1 MKKLIQPEY
10 AELILGHPTKDGF
23 NIATFEN
30 KEIKVLGGIEGEVVS
45 AKIFRFSRKRKS
57 HIQAI
62 VHSVIRSSDQR
73 IIPKCK
79 YFLECTGCQYQH
91 LRYSQQLEIKTQ
103 RVQSELNFYKSLSNI
118 KVDNA
123 LPATHPFEYRN
134 HARFTI
140 RKNGKLG
147 FINRVTR
154 QFIKINNC
162 LIMHQKINSIVEKIQ
177 CKVAETTQMSVRYGV
192 NTDEYLIQPTL
203 QNPEIK
209 LQTGQLHYTDKL
221 NGIPFRISS
230 PSFFQVNTNQA
241 EHLIKL
247 VEERLELKTSDI
259 LLDAYSGVGTFG
271 ITFAK
276 KVAKVIA
283 IEYSKPAISDSQ
295 FNSKEVSNIKFITD
309 FAQNGLEKL
318 EEKIDVAILDPSRS
332 GCDLKTIQSVISKRP
347 RKIAYVS
354 CDPQTLARDLDIMV
368 NHNYQICSVQ
378 PIDMFPQ
385 TSHIECVTILEPKF
399 LKR

>member
-1 MKKLIQPEY
+1 MEKLTNPEY
-10 AELILGHPTKDGF
+10 AELILRDPTSDGF
-23 NIATFEN
+23 NIATFED
-30 KEIKVLGGIEGEVVS
+30 KDIKVLGGIEGEVVT

-57 HIQAI
+57 HTQAI
-62 VHSVIRSSDQR
+62 VNSVIRSSDQR
-73 IIPKCK
+73 VIPKCK

-103 RVQSELNFYKSLSNI
+103 RVRSELNSYQSLSNI
-118 KVDNA
+118 KVNDSI
-123 LPATHPFEYRN
+123 PADRPFEYRN
-134 HARFTI
+134 HVRFTI
-140 RKNGKLG
+140 RKNGTLG

-154 QFIKINNC
+154 QFIKIDNC
-162 LIMHQKINSIVEKIQ
+162 LIMHQKINSIIKKIQ

-203 QNPEIK
+203 QNPEID
-209 LQTGQLHYTDKL
+209 LHTGQLHYTDKL
-221 NGIPFRISS
+221 NAIPFRVSS
-230 PSFFQVNTNQA
+230 PSFFQVNTRQA

-247 VEERLELKTSDI
+247 LEERLELKTSDI
-259 LLDAYSGVGTFG
+259 LLDTYSGVGTFG

-283 IEYSKPAISDSQ
+283 IEYSKAAISDSQ
-295 FNSKEVSNIKFITD
+295 FNSKGVNNIKFITD

-318 EEKIDVAILDPSRS
+318 EGKIDVAILDPSRS
-332 GCDLKTIQSVISKRP
+332 GCDLETIKSVISKGP

-354 CDPQTLARDLDIMV
+354 CDPETLARDLDIMV
-368 NHNYQICSVQ
+368 NLDYQIISVQ

-385 TSHIECVTILEPKF
+385 TSHIESITILEPKF
-399 LKR
+399 L